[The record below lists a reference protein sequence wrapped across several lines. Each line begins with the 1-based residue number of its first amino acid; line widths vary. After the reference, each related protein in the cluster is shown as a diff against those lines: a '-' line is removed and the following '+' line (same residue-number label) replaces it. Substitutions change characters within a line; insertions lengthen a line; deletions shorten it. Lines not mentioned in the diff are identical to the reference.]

1 MEDTSKLN
9 TSKLGTQKYWDDFY
23 DKEIN
28 NFKQDTN
35 DLGERWFDD
44 SDAEMKMIEFIMDE
58 ACETD
63 TEIVFKNDQT
73 GLSNFIDL
81 GTGNGHF
88 LFEMINDC
96 DFLDIFI
103 ENSRVTGCD
112 YSPKSIEFANDI
124 KNTKFADFEFFQEN
138 VEFKVMDIFDDE
150 TIFDKYEIVT
160 DKGTLDAIALSGL
173 SKYNKT
179 ADKEMSLVNYYPYVI
194 EKLLSKKG
202 LFVIT
207 SCNFTQE
214 ELIKIIESS
223 GNLKYYK
230 HVNYPSIEFG
240 GIKGTTICTVAFTTK

>member
-28 NFKQDTN
+28 NFKQDKN

-81 GTGNGHF
+81 GTGNGHL
-88 LFEMINDC
+88 LFELINSC
-96 DFLDIFI
+96 DFLELFI

-112 YSPKSIEFANDI
+112 YSSKSIEFANDI
-124 KNTKFADFEFFQEN
+124 KNTKFADFEFFQKN

-150 TIFDKYEIVT
+150 TIFKKYEVVT

-173 SKYNKT
+173 SKYNKA
-179 ADKEMSLVNYYPYVI
+179 ADKEISLVDYYPYVI

-223 GNLKYYK
+223 GNLIYYK

>member
-1 MEDTSKLN
+1 
-9 TSKLGTQKYWDDFY
+9 
-23 DKEIN
+23 
-28 NFKQDTN
+28 
-35 DLGERWFDD
+35 
-44 SDAEMKMIEFIMDE
+44 
-58 ACETD
+58 
-63 TEIVFKNDQT
+63 
-73 GLSNFIDL
+73 
-81 GTGNGHF
+81 
-88 LFEMINDC
+88 
-96 DFLDIFI
+96 
-103 ENSRVTGCD
+103 VTGCD
-112 YSPKSIEFANDI
+112 YSSKSIEFANDI
-124 KNTKFADFEFFQEN
+124 KNTKFADLEFFQKN

-150 TIFDKYEIVT
+150 TIFDKYEVVT

-173 SKYNKT
+173 SKYNKA